1 MDSTIER
8 YIEGLHDANKVVR
21 RRALTSLYKE
31 FQKLEVW
38 TFEIVVVF
46 TIIWSFYTYF

>member
-8 YIEGLHDANKVVR
+8 YIEGLYDANKVVR
-21 RRALTSLYKE
+21 RRALTSLFKE

-38 TFEIVVVF
+38 TFKQLL
-46 TIIWSFYTYF
+46 